1 MNTAPAEMAN
11 KVWLKSPMSNDGSPP
26 AVLKNTKYVGA
37 LSKKLDRIP
46 VAQKY
51 IQLIGPASFETE
63 LMIIP
68 NDPLVPD
75 FKIAIAGIMVT
86 KIPANNLA
94 TSIIGN
100 EVYSLAFRI

>member
-51 IQLIGPASFETE
+51 MKSMGLPSPFETE
-63 LMIIP
+63 ETT
-68 NDPLVPD
+68 D
-75 FKIAIAGIMVT
+75 
-86 KIPANNLA
+86 ANA
-94 TSIIGN
+94 P
-100 EVYSLAFRI
+100 

>member
-1 MNTAPAEMAN
+1 MNSGVKIGTDHLKKYPKNEGISIPEDSEIDLTIKLGAFPIYVLAPMNPAPAEMAN

-51 IQLIGPASFETE
+51 I
-63 LMIIP
+63 
-68 NDPLVPD
+68 
-75 FKIAIAGIMVT
+75 
-86 KIPANNLA
+86 
-94 TSIIGN
+94 
-100 EVYSLAFRI
+100 